1 MSEWM
6 KRWGQDGQCRI
17 TGELLEEIGR
27 LEWIWMLP
35 DCPNAAARGNSL
47 PFCPRQLASFAPKSS
62 LFLCLEN
69 SPRVEL
75 NDQNNNASWTHGC
88 IEEWMSEGVKM
99 QLDLNENDWH
109 STLQKQK
116 IYKRTG
122 NYCQS
127 EIPQSLEDLG
137 VEGRKWRMMW
147 DYMEIWN
154 DQPTDSPLS
163 NTVNRYAIHSSTFSV
178 QSKYSRVR
186 SDLFSSNFSSSLS
199 LPLLELHRIFQSAIW
214 YKARS
219 RF

>member
-1 MSEWM
+1 MNEEVGRT
-6 KRWGQDGQCRI
+6 RWTVSNYGGIARRD
-17 TGELLEEIGR
+17 
-27 LEWIWMLP
+27 WAIWVDLNVAWLP
-35 DCPNAAARGNSL
+35 KCS
-47 PFCPRQLASFAPKSS
+47 CSRQFAPFLSQTIS
-62 LFLCLEN
+62 LFCTQILPVSLFGKQ
-69 SPRVEL
+69 SSSRVEWPKQQCFMDAWMHWRV
-75 NDQNNNASWTHGC
+75 N
-88 IEEWMSEGVKM
+88 EWRVKM

-116 IYKRTG
+116 IHKRTG